1 MPDKRRW
8 IRVKPSGLVP
18 RTGRVLL
25 AGSAQVIECRI
36 VDLSAGGACLEFSRL
51 YDLPKRFT
59 FLHGSSRKLCRLAWI
74 RGYRAGIEY
83 EAPEHKAMIAGGLS
97 RTTTGLSRLSR
108 ERYS

>member
-1 MPDKRRW
+1 M
-8 IRVKPSGLVP
+8 KPSGLVP